1 MRIVIVYKTTRR
13 SGRITTRESL
23 LDVERVTIGRGTDN
37 DIQLSGLAIE
47 FHHSEL
53 RKQPDGVHL
62 HKVEATDV
70 EINGRRTSERK
81 LKDKDRIRIGN
92 FQLTVL
98 PTQGDEDVRVELEAV
113 TRRRSEIEELSS
125 RTLVGLNRGF
135 FTERRLSWLGVF
147 AIPLVFFA
155 LPVVTAP
162 HSSAGTSQ
170 LPSQTRTHGMLETL
184 WDTGPMARAHSYFAE
199 ECSRCHV
206 VPFTRVLDTQC
217 LACHA
222 DIHAHTPPDVKV
234 VDLETVRCASCHMEH
249 NGAFDLK
256 RLDQELCADCHTQLG
271 DYAPNTRVREVSD
284 FGKDHPDFRM
294 TVPTDAL
301 EAPKP
306 TRMQAR
312 TADLTRTTRALERI
326 EWNPSIK
333 EISGV
338 KFNHVRHVGREEIK
352 GKNRARTGKLLD
364 CGDCHRMD
372 AAGKNM
378 LPINFE
384 EHCQSCHSIGF
395 DERFEDREAIHG
407 DPADMRADIL
417 EFYTSKELERIEAQK
432 RVRRER
438 VGEPV
443 SEGERAAAMEGARR
457 MSERAS
463 DFLFKEGE
471 PPGACANCHTVK
483 PGAAPDRGDDVAPV
497 RLLNLWLPMSVFA
510 HKTHEPFPCRD
521 CHPASAV
528 YDPKAIASYESVK
541 DLPDAEKERPD
552 WSLPGRGHI
561 YALYTPEQL
570 KEAHGLEP
578 SKVATDVLIPGID
591 RCQTCHAGSRASSP
605 LVPSECVLCHPF
617 HRREYDR
624 MRPIEVA
631 PAARNQTENIS
642 TEEAG

>member
-47 FHHSEL
+47 LHHSEL
-53 RKQPDGVHL
+53 RKQPDGVYL

-70 EINGRRTSERK
+70 EINGRKATERK

-98 PTQGDEDVRVELEAV
+98 AVQGDEDVRVELEAV
-113 TRRRSEIEELSS
+113 TRRRSEIEELFS

-135 FTERRLSWLGVF
+135 FTERRLAWLGVI
-147 AIPLVFFA
+147 AIPVVFFA
-155 LPVVTAP
+155 LPVATAP
-162 HSSAGTSQ
+162 HG
-170 LPSQTRTHGMLETL
+170 PSVVAKRTHGVLETL

-217 LACHA
+217 LACHS
-222 DIHAHTPPDVKV
+222 DINAHTPPDVKV
-234 VDLETVRCASCHMEH
+234 IDLETVRCASCHMEH
-249 NGAFDLK
+249 NGAFDLQ
-256 RLDQELCADCHTQLG
+256 RLDQELCAECHTQLG

-284 FGKDHPDFRM
+284 FGSDHPDFRM

-306 TRMQAR
+306 QRMQAK
-312 TADLTRTTRALERI
+312 TPDLTRNTRALERLK
-326 EWNPSIK
+326 WTPDLK

-338 KFNHVRHVGREEIK
+338 KFNHVRHVGREELK
-352 GKNRARTGKLLD
+352 GQSGKLLD
-364 CGDCHRMD
+364 CGDCHQMD
-372 AAGKNM
+372 QAGKNM
-378 LPINFE
+378 LSINFE
-384 EHCQSCHSIGF
+384 QHCQSCHSISF
-395 DERFEDREAIHG
+395 DERFEKREAIHG
-407 DPADMRADIL
+407 DPVTMRSDIL
-417 EFYTSKELERIEAQK
+417 EFYTSKELERIEQQK

-438 VGEPV
+438 VGEPI

-457 MSERAS
+457 MAERAS
-463 DFLFKEGE
+463 DFLFRESE
-471 PPGACANCHTVK
+471 PPGACANCHPVK
-483 PGAAPDRGDDVAPV
+483 PGSASDGGDDVAAV
-497 RLLNLWLPMSVFA
+497 RLLNLWMPMSTFE
-510 HKTHEPFPCRD
+510 HKTHEPFACRD
-521 CHPASAV
+521 CHPAAAV

-541 DLPDAEKERPD
+541 DLPEVEKERPD

-561 YALYTPEQL
+561 YTLYTPEQL
-570 KEAHGLEP
+570 KADHGLEP
-578 SKVATDVLIPGID
+578 SKVATDVLIPGIE
-591 RCQTCHAGSRASSP
+591 RCQTCHAGARARSP
-605 LVPSECVLCHPF
+605 MVPSECVLCHPF

-631 PAARNQTENIS
+631 PAARNQHEHS
-642 TEEAG
+642 ETEEAG